1 MNRRNLSFLVV
12 AILTMMFF
20 SCSKTEN
27 GNVEYIPFQET
38 ADGQWGM
45 ISLDGKVLFKEEFKN
60 KPTIVRDGR
69 FFVRTKA
76 GVWEMYDAT
85 EKPKK
90 IGGDYAHTSGF
101 RNCKALVALKNQPV
115 SIIDTDGRVVKN
127 LDKID
132 GKQVDGV
139 RAFEGDYA
147 VFMTADSLW
156 GVINQN
162 GDCVVKPEYYS
173 LNDYGDGKFIG
184 VNAKYKK
191 EVKKEQKDKVKISVI
206 NPSGQVLFDF
216 SAGKYENMQYQFTDG
231 KLAVSVKK
239 DGKETWGI
247 MNDKGEIIV
256 KPSSKLKNIG
266 TIHGNVFTYNNGD
279 GWGLMNTKGETL
291 VRAKYEFLYYDE
303 DGTLIALVKNGDTYE
318 YKYIDQQDNQIGED
332 SYVKAT
338 LFSMFDG
345 KHALVKPNDKIY
357 SIIDKNAKQLENL
370 PDIVYIGTYEG
381 ESYTESDYVDI
392 NKLIAGFN
400 ISPDGLYGFNYQSTP
415 QQAVKMEVQQD
426 LTYGDKEAG
435 ELFFNHLS
443 LRADTKSTI
452 ITTNLAFDRWGEII
466 KDKVLVTALVDRLT
480 HNAFLVNM
488 NGESYRLKGTKKFN
502 EQNR

>member
-12 AILTMMFF
+12 AMLTMMLS
-20 SCSKTEN
+20 SCTKTEN

-45 ISLDGKVLFKEEFKN
+45 ISLEGKVLFKEEFKN
-60 KPTIVRDGR
+60 KPTVVRDGR
-69 FFVRTKA
+69 FFVRTKE

-101 RNCKALVALKNQPV
+101 HNGRALVAPKNQPV
-115 SIIDTDGRVVKN
+115 AIIDTEGRVIKN

-147 VFMTADSLW
+147 IFMTTDSLW

-184 VNAKYKK
+184 VNAKYRK
-191 EVKKEQKDKVKISVI
+191 EVKKDQKDKVKISVI
-206 NPSGQVLFDF
+206 NPSGQELFNF
-216 SAGKYENMQYQFTDG
+216 SAGKYENIQYQFTDG

-256 KPSSKLKNIG
+256 KPTSKLKNIG
-266 TIHGNVFTYNNGD
+266 T
-279 GWGLMNTKGETL
+279 
-291 VRAKYEFLYYDE
+291 
-303 DGTLIALVKNGDTYE
+303 
-318 YKYIDQQDNQIGED
+318 
-332 SYVKAT
+332 
-338 LFSMFDG
+338 
-345 KHALVKPNDKIY
+345 
-357 SIIDKNAKQLENL
+357 SIEM
-370 PDIVYIGTYEG
+370 
-381 ESYTESDYVDI
+381 S
-392 NKLIAGFN
+392 
-400 ISPDGLYGFNYQSTP
+400 SP
-415 QQAVKMEVQQD
+415 
-426 LTYGDKEAG
+426 
-435 ELFFNHLS
+435 
-443 LRADTKSTI
+443 I
-452 ITTNLAFDRWGEII
+452 IM
-466 KDKVLVTALVDRLT
+466 VTAGV
-480 HNAFLVNM
+480 
-488 NGESYRLKGTKKFN
+488 S
-502 EQNR
+502 